1 MSLEYQLRT
10 ALAAPSPG
18 ESQDDLDP
26 SEFGEITR
34 AAVLVPI
41 TKRERPGLILTVRH
55 GDLRNH
61 AGQVAFP
68 GGRIDPGESDE
79 EAALREAWEELALRA
94 RDVDLIGPLDQYLTG
109 TGFAV
114 TPVVG
119 LVTPDVPLEPN
130 PGEVEEWF
138 EAPLDRLLD
147 PKHHHRETTEW
158 KGRMRNYWRIDYGDR
173 NIWGATAGMIVGLSK
188 RFGA

>member
-1 MSLEYQLRT
+1 MSLDLKIRS

-18 ESQDDLDP
+18 EIQDDLDP
-26 SEFGEITR
+26 AEFGEITP

-41 TKRERPGLILTVRH
+41 TRRERPGLILTVRH

-68 GGRIDPGESDE
+68 GGRIDPGESHE
-79 EAALREAWEELALRA
+79 EAALREAFEELAIRA
-94 RDVDLIGPLDQYLTG
+94 RDVDLIGPLDRYLTG

-114 TPVVG
+114 TPWVG
-119 LVTPDVPLEPN
+119 LVPPDLPLEPN

-147 PKHHHRETTEW
+147 PKHHHRERTEW
-158 KGRMRNYWRIDYGDR
+158 KGRMRTYWRIEYEGR

-188 RFGA
+188 RLSS